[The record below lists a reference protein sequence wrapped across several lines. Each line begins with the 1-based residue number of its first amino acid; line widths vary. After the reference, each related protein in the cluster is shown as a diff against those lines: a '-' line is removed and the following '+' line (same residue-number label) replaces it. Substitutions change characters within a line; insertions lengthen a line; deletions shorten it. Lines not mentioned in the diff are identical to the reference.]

1 MFTCKYYYLRVLK
14 EELTRPGQLTYNHTN
29 LTQDQV
35 NNKIIAFSESKN
47 IKIKD
52 DMKEIPLIYWIPKMH
67 KTPIGNRFIAG
78 SRICSIKTLSK
89 AFSKALKTI
98 LNHMKLYH
106 NTVLERSGFNGFWIL
121 NNSLELLED
130 LKDKKIDFMETYDF
144 STLYTALPHDEIKRK
159 FSKIFKKV
167 FDREAKLFINVAYN
181 RNYFSNTEIQ
191 NGCSF
196 RLSDMNEIL
205 EFILDNIFV
214 KYGKDIYKQVVG
226 IPIGLDS
233 GQDIANLLL
242 FCYESDYVEKLSK
255 ENIPLARKFNFNR
268 RYIDDLF
275 VANFPEFKDHIYNI
289 YPRELEIK
297 LESENTKKLSYLDL
311 QIVSQNSNLIFTVY
325 DKRDDFN
332 FAIVNYPFIDSCIPI
347 KSALGVYTS
356 QLIRYARI
364 CSNFDDFKNK
374 SRMLV
379 FKLRNQG
386 YRDKDLKRL
395 TLRFFKD
402 RQDLLNKYSIN
413 DANIFLRSIV

>member
-67 KTPIGNRFIAG
+67 KSPIGNRFIAG

-89 AFSKALKTI
+89 AFSKALKVI

-106 NTVLERSGFNGFWIL
+106 NTVLERSGINCFWIL

-130 LKDKKIDFMETYDF
+130 LKDSKIDFMETYDF
-144 STLYTALPHDEIKRK
+144 STLYTALPHDEIKKK
-159 FSKIFKKV
+159 FSRIFKKV
-167 FDREAKLFINVAYN
+167 FERESKMFINVTYN
-181 RNYFSNTEIQ
+181 KTYFSDTEIQ

-196 RLSDMNEIL
+196 RLLDMNEIL
-205 EFILDNIFV
+205 DFILDNIYV
-214 KYGKDIYKQVVG
+214 KYSKDIYRQVVG

-242 FCYESDYVEKLSK
+242 FCYESDYVEKLSR
-255 ENIPLARKFNFNR
+255 ENMVLARKFNFNR

-275 VANFPEFKDHIYNI
+275 VANFPEFKDHIYKI

-297 LESENTKKLSYLDL
+297 LESNNPLEVSYLDL
-311 QIVSQNSNLIFTVY
+311 HIVSQNSNLIFTVY

-347 KSALGVYTS
+347 KSALGVYIS

-364 CSNFDDFKNK
+364 CSRFDDFRNK
-374 SRMLV
+374 SKMLIS
-379 FKLRNQG
+379 KLRNQG

-413 DANIFLRSIV
+413 DANIFLNSIV